1 MKKLFAA
8 LTALCLLCC
17 SVAVLAEAAPAAT
30 TPNAFYLYNGV
41 SFGMTPEQVIGA
53 HGSQRY
59 ERDVEHTIPG
69 LNFDELEYEKVNV
82 LGGTADLHYYFMDGK
97 LIGAKAEYDDNP
109 AIFEQLK
116 AKLDADFGEGV
127 APDLS
132 VLGKG
137 IYAVD
142 DDGRLEGKSI
152 AWISGDMIIVMEQ
165 DEDDVKVSCL
175 DLSAEYVK

>member
-1 MKKLFAA
+1 
-8 LTALCLLCC
+8 
-17 SVAVLAEAAPAAT
+17 
-30 TPNAFYLYNGV
+30 
-41 SFGMTPEQVIGA
+41 
-53 HGSQRY
+53 
-59 ERDVEHTIPG
+59 
-69 LNFDELEYEKVNV
+69 
-82 LGGTADLHYYFMDGK
+82 MDGK

-116 AKLDADFGEGV
+116 AKLNADFGEGV